1 MPSSRSVLLAYR
13 PLLRRISVLM
23 GVSLALAV
31 LLVVYV
37 FGLHNELF
45 TRVFGAFFLFF
56 WLLFVTF
63 LGVVPFVNWATANWF
78 GPTWAAN
85 QSKPAPRSRP
95 AATASTSRKPAR
107 SAPRSN
113 QNLNTR
119 P

>member
-1 MPSSRSVLLAYR
+1 MPSSRSVLANYR
-13 PLLRRISVLM
+13 PLLRRVGVLM

-45 TRVFGAFFLFF
+45 TRVFGAFVLFF

-63 LGVVPFVNWATANWF
+63 LGVVPFINWATTNWF
-78 GPTWAAN
+78 GPAWASN
-85 QSKPAPRSRP
+85 QPKSAPRTRSV
-95 AATASTSRKPAR
+95 ASTSPLRKSTR

-113 QNLNTR
+113 QNLTTR
-119 P
+119 S

>member
-1 MPSSRSVLLAYR
+1 MSARHSVLVTYR
-13 PLLRRISVLM
+13 PLLRRIGVLM

-45 TRVFGAFFLFF
+45 TRVFGAFVLLF

-63 LGVVPFVNWATANWF
+63 LGVVPFINWATANWF
-78 GPTWAAN
+78 GPAWAAN
-85 QSKPAPRSRP
+85 QSKSAPRSRS
-95 AATASTSRKPAR
+95 AASTSPPRKSAR

-113 QNLNTR
+113 QNLTAR
-119 P
+119 S